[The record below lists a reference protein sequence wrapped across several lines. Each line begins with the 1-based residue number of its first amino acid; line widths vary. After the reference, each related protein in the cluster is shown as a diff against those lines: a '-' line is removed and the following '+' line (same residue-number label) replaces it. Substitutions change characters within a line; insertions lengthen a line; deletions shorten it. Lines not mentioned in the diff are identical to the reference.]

1 MSGGM
6 GSEVGGQFRG
16 AVEIVNEC
24 GAAEMGEKG
33 GRILAGALAE
43 RGIVEG
49 EIGMGGEFAA

>member
-1 MSGGM
+1 M